1 MGQAKRKGTFEERK
15 ALALVR
21 DEQNAVQ
28 KHAEWQAKQQQR
40 AEKLAAMPEDLR
52 YKAIM
57 AETNRKQ
64 GMLKLVAA
72 SAALAGSAMS
82 HL

>member
-1 MGQAKRKGTFEERK
+1 MGQAKRKGTFQERK
-15 ALALVR
+15 ALALAR

-28 KHAEWQAKQQQR
+28 KHAEWRAKQQQR

-57 AETNRKQ
+57 AETNKKQ
-64 GMLKLVAA
+64 GMLKLMAA
-72 SAALAGSAMS
+72 SSALAGSA
-82 HL
+82 LANL